1 MSNPP
6 FLTFASIL
14 SVDTEDLAYACSLS
28 HAQCDALSMRLQAVI
43 TRCTAER
50 AGKEVCLRRL
60 WPFFKALSEN
70 ESASQIAWASHP
82 GRPPFT
88 QRTLMAPIRAK
99 SRKDQAIKSMYTIL
113 SKINTFEEDI
123 HDLFHTV
130 LPEISDLDSKK
141 DGLEGVCMEWRHWVT
156 MLASFKLIAQIH
168 PLYQRV
174 YMYEG
179 PIP

>member
-1 MSNPP
+1 MH
-6 FLTFASIL
+6 I
-14 SVDTEDLAYACSLS
+14 V
-28 HAQCDALSMRLQAVI
+28 
-43 TRCTAER
+43 
-50 AGKEVCLRRL
+50 
-60 WPFFKALSEN
+60 
-70 ESASQIAWASHP
+70 
-82 GRPPFT
+82 
-88 QRTLMAPIRAK
+88 
-99 SRKDQAIKSMYTIL
+99 L
-113 SKINTFEEDI
+113 SKYNTLEEDI

-130 LPEISDLDSKK
+130 LPAISDLDSKK